1 MPTPKNKYD
10 RKHLKNQAMYQAMI
24 EAIFNQAAVDAAQ
37 IGASIGRFDAN
48 KPLSFNDYP
57 LTKRKVDELIKRLG
71 EQIEL
76 AVVDGVRSEW
86 TLANNKNNEL
96 CNRVFGDNLG
106 KLTQAQYKRYY
117 SNNENAQEA
126 FIKRKDNGL
135 SLSDRVWRY
144 TDEFKDEIE
153 MGLDLGIRG
162 GQSAQDMAKDL
173 KQYLKH
179 PDMLFRRVRDEHGNL
194 HLSKRA
200 ADFHPGRGV
209 YRSSYMNARRL
220 AATETNIAYRTAD
233 HLRWQ
238 QMDFVVGIEIHLS
251 NNHNCKG
258 VPQGMFFDICDE
270 LKGKYPKDFKF
281 TGWHPHCR
289 CYATTILKTEEE
301 MDADTQKILN
311 GEPVDGE
318 SVNKVEDVPENF
330 KEWVKN
336 NTSRIVRAKT
346 MPYFM
351 TDNSQFVIDIS
362 SKAYPGTKL
371 SELIGHDHF
380 WTYASDMS
388 RSMRSDKLSELYEK
402 LLLNEDKMTDIGKAM
417 LIKQIK
423 DEAARITYVDLQ
435 KWGVIGEDWTW
446 SKTEF
451 NKIIQTKTTYNVE
464 GKLIPIAEKKLDVMV
479 FKDKFGKEFAYPVG
493 VLEEQVLFSAKTA
506 SSVIQ
511 EFPPYL
517 KMGIE
522 RVSFFD
528 MPNPLDPYWRVK
540 HKNPKHVSMA
550 TDGGNVTFWMNP
562 GDRSSFKGYLTHEAG
577 HILDSGEIIS
587 SSKQWKEAVS
597 QDDAIYLKL
606 KGTHRVSNYALTND
620 QEDFA
625 ECMRVYINEHEYFKN
640 AFPNRAAFI
649 RKMAQV
655 LSGHYPIIP

>member
-37 IGASIGRFDAN
+37 IGASIGRFDTN

-76 AVVDGVRSEW
+76 SIVDGVRSEW

-117 SNNENAQEA
+117 SNNETAQEA

-153 MGLDLGIRG
+153 MGLDLGIRA

-258 VPQGMFFDICDE
+258 VPEGMFFDICDE

-289 CYATTILKTEEE
+289 CYATTILKTEDE

-311 GEPVDGE
+311 GEPLNDE
-318 SVNKVEDVPENF
+318 SVNKVEDVPNEFTKWVEDN
-330 KEWVKN
+330 KE
-336 NTSRIVRAKT
+336 RAKGWTT
-346 MPYFM
+346 MPYFIRQNPQYIEGFEIDTYTKSERKFTRARKTSPAM
-351 TDNSQFVIDIS
+351 KESLDIYLQSKYPEIPNTEKAAIYHYTRGDLSAYRQLNNQLRKGNLSEFNQAFSELLSNGIEKIPPIQATVYRAVRLNKTRLKEWTGMANTQSETVFKGFTSTTYDRSIAEQFASNHKGKKRNETDVLLIISGKTGRPIEDFSQF
-362 SKAYPGTKL
+362 
-371 SELIGHDHF
+371 SE
-380 WTYASDMS
+380 
-388 RSMRSDKLSELYEK
+388 R
-402 LLLNEDKMTDIGKAM
+402 
-417 LIKQIK
+417 
-423 DEAARITYVDLQ
+423 
-435 KWGVIGEDWTW
+435 
-446 SKTEF
+446 F
-451 NKIIQTKTTYNVE
+451 NNPNQRE
-464 GKLIPIAEKKLDVMV
+464 
-479 FKDKFGKEFAYPVG
+479 
-493 VLEEQVLFSAKTA
+493 VLFDKGMKVRFE
-506 SSVIQ
+506 SV
-511 EFPPYL
+511 
-517 KMGIE
+517 
-522 RVSFFD
+522 
-528 MPNPLDPYWRVK
+528 
-540 HKNPKHVSMA
+540 
-550 TDGGNVTFWMNP
+550 T
-562 GDRSSFKGYLTHEAG
+562 
-577 HILDSGEIIS
+577 
-587 SSKQWKEAVS
+587 KENGRPV
-597 QDDAIYLKL
+597 IYITEL
-606 KGTHRVSNYALTND
+606 
-620 QEDFA
+620 
-625 ECMRVYINEHEYFKN
+625 
-640 AFPNRAAFI
+640 
-649 RKMAQV
+649 
-655 LSGHYPIIP
+655 

>member
-37 IGASIGRFDAN
+37 IGASIGRFDTN

-76 AVVDGVRSEW
+76 SIVDGVRSEW

-117 SNNENAQEA
+117 SNNETAQEA

-153 MGLDLGIRG
+153 MGLDIGIRA

-330 KEWVKN
+330 KDWLEQNEERMGRAAEKGTLPYFLRENQAYVNEGAAIEGSRLNAFRSFFNHLTFKENALAEQRATPFTEAQNRNHKEVSKVIKLQQGNRKSFKEADSGRSNPKFSWIDNFLGIESEYNTNCTLTVVTHEVRMRGWDVTSLPFNLN
-336 NTSRIVRAKT
+336 NEIMMKMRNGAFNIAWIDPKTGVPPKINRVWAKT
-346 MPYFM
+346 LQKTSSRFEEATSSVGRYHISVNWKGGNGHIFCIDRLPNGSIRMYDPQNNILNI
-351 TDNSQFVIDIS
+351 NSWLEDVDLRR
-362 SKAYPGTKL
+362 G
-371 SELIGHDHF
+371 IGILKVD
-380 WTYASDMS
+380 
-388 RSMRSDKLSELYEK
+388 E
-402 LLLNEDKMTDIGKAM
+402 M
-417 LIKQIK
+417 LINSRVISQIVK
-423 DEAARITYVDLQ
+423 
-435 KWGVIGEDWTW
+435 
-446 SKTEF
+446 
-451 NKIIQTKTTYNVE
+451 
-464 GKLIPIAEKKLDVMV
+464 
-479 FKDKFGKEFAYPVG
+479 
-493 VLEEQVLFSAKTA
+493 
-506 SSVIQ
+506 
-511 EFPPYL
+511 PY
-517 KMGIE
+517 
-522 RVSFFD
+522 
-528 MPNPLDPYWRVK
+528 
-540 HKNPKHVSMA
+540 
-550 TDGGNVTFWMNP
+550 
-562 GDRSSFKGYLTHEAG
+562 
-577 HILDSGEIIS
+577 
-587 SSKQWKEAVS
+587 
-597 QDDAIYLKL
+597 
-606 KGTHRVSNYALTND
+606 
-620 QEDFA
+620 
-625 ECMRVYINEHEYFKN
+625 
-640 AFPNRAAFI
+640 
-649 RKMAQV
+649 
-655 LSGHYPIIP
+655 